1 MWNERIIEA
10 KKAQGITPKMMSERT
25 HGHLPERTIIRI
37 LNGETPNPRID
48 TIIEL
53 GAAVG
58 LTPQE
63 LFADTNV
70 IVATETLAEVKEN
83 LAEVKE
89 TLAETEENLAEVI
102 ESAEVVE
109 AEKKLAVAEID
120 ALRARVT
127 AQETE
132 IAVLKEKVRHQEEL
146 LAVYNYFTKIKPVE

>member
-25 HGHLPERTIIRI
+25 RGHLPERTIVRI
-37 LNGETPNPRID
+37 LSGETPNPRID

-63 LFADTNV
+63 LFADTNA
-70 IVATETLAEVKEN
+70 IAATETLAEVKE
-83 LAEVKE
+83 
-89 TLAETEENLAEVI
+89 T
-102 ESAEVVE
+102 AEVVE
-109 AEKKLAVAEID
+109 AEKDLALAELVM
-120 ALRARVT
+120 LRAKAA

-132 IAVLKEKVRHQEEL
+132 IALLKEKLQHKEEL

>member
-1 MWNERIIEA
+1 MWNERIIEE

-25 HGHLPERTIIRI
+25 QGHLPERTIIRI
-37 LNGETPNPRID
+37 LSGETPNPRID

-70 IVATETLAEVKEN
+70 IVATETLAEVKE
-83 LAEVKE
+83 

-102 ESAEVVE
+102 ETAEVVE
-109 AEKKLAVAEID
+109 AEKQLAVAELD
-120 ALRARVT
+120 ALRARVA
-127 AQETE
+127 AQDTE
-132 IAVLKEKVRHQEEL
+132 IAVLKEKLRHKEEL
-146 LAVYNYFTKIKPVE
+146 LAVYNYFTKIKPGE

>member
-1 MWNERIIEA
+1 MWRECILEA
-10 KKAQGITPKMMSERT
+10 KKAQNLTPKAMSERT
-25 HGHLPERTIIRI
+25 KGHFPERTIIRI
-37 LNGETPNPRID
+37 LNGDTEHPRID

-53 GAAVG
+53 GESVG

-70 IVATETLAEVKEN
+70 RITDESIVEVKEN

-109 AEKKLAVAEID
+109 AEKKLAVAELD
-120 ALRARVT
+120 ALRARVA
-127 AQETE
+127 AQDTE
-132 IAVLKEKVRHQEEL
+132 IAVLKEKLRHKEEL
-146 LAVYNYFTKIKPVE
+146 LAVYNYFTKIKTTE

>member
-25 HGHLPERTIIRI
+25 RGHLPERTITRI

-70 IVATETLAEVKEN
+70 LVATETLAEVKE
-83 LAEVKE
+83 
-89 TLAETEENLAEVI
+89 T
-102 ESAEVVE
+102 AEVVE
-109 AEKKLAVAEID
+109 AEKDLALRELE
-120 ALRARVT
+120 ALRAKT
-127 AQETE
+127 AAQEVE
-132 IAVLKEKVRHQEEL
+132 IALLKEKLQHKEEL

>member
-25 HGHLPERTIIRI
+25 RGHLPERTIVRI
-37 LNGETPNPRID
+37 LSGETPNPRID

-53 GAAVG
+53 GASVG

-70 IVATETLAEVKEN
+70 VAASETLVEVK
-83 LAEVKE
+83 
-89 TLAETEENLAEVI
+89 ENLAEVI
-102 ESAEVVE
+102 ESAGVVE
-109 AEKKLAVAEID
+109 AEKKLVVAELD
-120 ALRARVT
+120 ALRARVA
-127 AQETE
+127 AQDTE
-132 IAVLKEKVRHQEEL
+132 IAVLKEKLLHKEEL

>member
-25 HGHLPERTIIRI
+25 RGHLPERTIVRI
-37 LNGETPNPRID
+37 LSGETPNPRID

-70 IVATETLAEVKEN
+70 IAATETLAEVKE
-83 LAEVKE
+83 
-89 TLAETEENLAEVI
+89 T
-102 ESAEVVE
+102 AEVVE
-109 AEKKLAVAEID
+109 AEKDRALAELEM
-120 ALRARVT
+120 LRSKAA

-132 IAVLKEKVRHQEEL
+132 IALLKEKLQHKEEL

>member
-37 LNGETPNPRID
+37 LSGETPNPRID

-53 GAAVG
+53 GASVG
-58 LTPQE
+58 LSPQE

-70 IVATETLAEVKEN
+70 VVATETLVEVK
-83 LAEVKE
+83 
-89 TLAETEENLAEVI
+89 ENLAEVI

-109 AEKKLAVAEID
+109 AEKKLAVAELD

-127 AQETE
+127 AQDTE
-132 IAVLKEKVRHQEEL
+132 IAVLKEKLRHKEEL

>member
-10 KKAQGITPKMMSERT
+10 KKAQGITPKMMSDRT
-25 HGHLPERTIIRI
+25 HGHLPERTIVRI
-37 LNGETPNPRID
+37 LSGETPNPRID

-70 IVATETLAEVKEN
+70 VVATETLV
-83 LAEVKE
+83 EVKE

-102 ESAEVVE
+102 ETAEVVE
-109 AEKKLAVAEID
+109 AEKQLAVAELD
-120 ALRARVT
+120 ALRARVA
-127 AQETE
+127 AQDTE
-132 IAVLKEKVRHQEEL
+132 IAVLKEKLRHKEEL

>member
-53 GAAVG
+53 GASVG

-70 IVATETLAEVKEN
+70 VVASETLVEVK
-83 LAEVKE
+83 
-89 TLAETEENLAEVI
+89 ENLAEVI

-109 AEKKLAVAEID
+109 AEKKLAVAELD
-120 ALRARVT
+120 ALRARVA
-127 AQETE
+127 AQDTE
-132 IAVLKEKVRHQEEL
+132 IAVLKEKLRHKEEL
-146 LAVYNYFTKIKPVE
+146 LAVYNYFTKIKTVE

>member
-25 HGHLPERTIIRI
+25 RGHLPERTIIRI
-37 LNGETPNPRID
+37 LSGETPNPRID

-53 GAAVG
+53 GASVG

-63 LFADTNV
+63 LFADTNA
-70 IVATETLAEVKEN
+70 IVATETLAEVKETLAETKEN

-89 TLAETEENLAEVI
+89 T
-102 ESAEVVE
+102 AEVVE
-109 AEKKLAVAEID
+109 AEKDLAVAELN
-120 ALRARVT
+120 ALRARIS

-132 IAVLKEKVRHQEEL
+132 IAVLKEKLRHKEEL
-146 LAVYNYFTKIKPVE
+146 LAVYNYFTKIKTAE